1 MPDVFVSYKSEDRE
15 LAARMVRA
23 LEGAG
28 LDVWWDQHIG
38 MGSVWRAE
46 VSENLD
52 AAKAVVVLWTDRS
65 VGAGGR
71 FVQEEAQR
79 ALDRGTYQPVL
90 MENVALP
97 LGFTSIQAHQLID
110 WNGGTTPEFESLL
123 QVLHRQVGLSDTH
136 SVPTA
141 REPAQRSDGGMRS
154 AGTSERRTITLLRGS
169 LPHDGELHDDPEVLD
184 EIILRI
190 EGRLSELVDSER
202 AALLHLDNDGFT
214 IVLGAAGA
222 REDDDSAAADL
233 ALSLKNALHEDPGI
247 EVGLAL
253 VSGLA
258 VVTLSPSLRV
268 SGALMS
274 HSAELVRKAGPG
286 ELVVDQTMAR
296 RLQSGFDIVSS
307 EGDISIV
314 RQRSGT
320 HSAQMSP
327 AHGGT
332 AFVGRDEELRR
343 LHQAL
348 RLADSGQGRALCF
361 VGEPGIG
368 KSRLLH
374 EFLHQC
380 GDKGAL
386 VAQATCRSLDM
397 TRPYGAFAD
406 IAWSLLD
413 RAQLQAGSAAQPASE
428 QLLARFPD
436 LADYIP
442 CLLGLLD
449 LDDEGQAQASRAL
462 VGESIQA
469 MMVALAEKQA
479 LVLLIDDLHLAD
491 EATLEILLNTAEIC
505 GAFRILL
512 LTGTRPASAPA
523 WPAMPHCE
531 QVILDS
537 LDEAEIE
544 RLISNAAGGATVE
557 PALARLVHGRTDGVP
572 LFAEELVR
580 VLLADEQIKIDDGQ
594 LKASQPID
602 RVRLPRSIDAVVRS
616 RLDSLEPQLRDALR
630 TAAVIG
636 RQFKWRLLR
645 DLISV
650 SGPPGLL
657 LGPAVS
663 NGILQ
668 QIRIG
673 TDAEY
678 RFRHLLTHEVAYDSI
693 LSRQRRQLHLAIGN
707 WIEADGAG
715 ALEDHAEALAH
726 HFLVAEDLDKA
737 IRYQISAGEKALSW
751 GSVRVATEFFSTAVK
766 LIESLDPDEQ
776 SAEQLLDALVLQ
788 GNALM
793 LSNGYNSAHMRT
805 VLARVQQLSGSLP
818 AGNTRLSATW
828 WLWRVD
834 YNRNSMLDAQQ
845 SVAALHDVA
854 EASGDPLHRLAA
866 FTADGINAFFMGEF
880 GRAIDCLEQADGFSA
895 RIDPSNEGS
904 LSEISPEIWLACF
917 RGLVKVYAGQIDDG
931 LELMRKAERLAVDKA
946 HPHLES
952 FVQIYLQMAAGGL
965 GDADMW
971 RAANDRAAELAR
983 RHELGHWGTTNL
995 LLSGVL
1001 ELVVGNV
1008 AAAIETLDSGKALV
1022 SEVGTGMLIGMKV
1035 GLAMLKAA
1043 LGDLEQAVIQ
1053 LDDIKREMAQYH
1065 IYNMAPEVAFR
1076 LLMVDRNNVDRR
1088 LAEAREVLERTTANG
1103 NRLGSLRLANGIAH
1117 ALSLRG
1123 ETAAAIECLAPQIA
1137 PFDGTAR
1144 QRWPSIAVAAQQ
1156 LASLEAKIAEEV

>member
-1 MPDVFVSYKSEDRE
+1 M
-15 LAARMVRA
+15 AARMVRA
-23 LEGAG
+23 LEDSGF
-28 LDVWWDQHIG
+28 DVWWDQHIG

-52 AAKAVVVLWTDRS
+52 AAKAVVVLWTGRS
-65 VGAGGR
+65 VGLGGR

-79 ALDRGTYQPVL
+79 ALERGTYQPVL

-97 LGFTSIQAHQLID
+97 LGFTSIQAHQLVD
-110 WNGGTTPEFESLL
+110 WTGDATPEFESLL
-123 QVLHRQVGLSDTH
+123 HVLNRQVGLTGKQFS
-136 SVPTA
+136 PTA
-141 REPAQRSDGGMRS
+141 REPAHKSNGGLNP
-154 AGTSERRTITLLRGS
+154 AGASERRTITLLRGS
-169 LPHDGELHDDPEVLD
+169 LPHDCELHYDPEILD

-190 EGRLSELVDSER
+190 EERLSELVDSER
-202 AALLHLDNDGFT
+202 AALLHLDNDGFS

-222 REDDDSAAADL
+222 REDDDNAAADL

-247 EVGLAL
+247 EVRLAL

-258 VVTLSPSLRV
+258 VVTLSPNLRV
-268 SGALMS
+268 SGSPMS
-274 HSAELVRKAGPG
+274 QSAELVRKAGPG
-286 ELVVDQTMAR
+286 ELVVDQAMAR
-296 RLQSGFDIVSS
+296 RLQSGFDII
-307 EGDISIV
+307 EGDRDISIV
-314 RQRSGT
+314 RQRRGML
-320 HSAQMSP
+320 SAQVSSVRD
-327 AHGGT
+327 GT
-332 AFVGRDEELRR
+332 AFVGRDEELGR

-348 RLADSGQGRALCF
+348 RLSDTGQGRALCF

-380 GDKGAL
+380 GDEGAL
-386 VAQATCRSLDM
+386 VAHATCRSLDM

-406 IAWSLLD
+406 IVWSLLN
-413 RAQLQAGSAAQPASE
+413 REQLKAGTADQSARE

-436 LADYIP
+436 LVDYIP
-442 CLLGLLD
+442 CLLGLLE
-449 LDDEGQAQASRAL
+449 LDDEGEAQASRAL
-462 VGESIQA
+462 VGETIQA
-469 MMVALAEKQA
+469 MMVTLSEQQA
-479 LVLLIDDLHLAD
+479 IVLFIDDLHLAD
-491 EATLEILLNTAEIC
+491 EATLEILLSTAEIC

-512 LTGTRPASAPA
+512 LTGARPAGAPA

-537 LDEAEIE
+537 LNEAEVE
-544 RLISNAAGGATVE
+544 QLISNAAGGASVE

-580 VLLADEQIKIDDGQ
+580 VLLADEQIVIEGGH

-645 DLISV
+645 DMLSA

-673 TDAEY
+673 ADAEY

-693 LSRQRRQLHLAIGN
+693 LSRQRRELHLAIGN
-707 WIEADGAG
+707 WIEANNAG
-715 ALEDHAEALAH
+715 ALDDHAEALAH
-726 HFLVAEDLDKA
+726 HFLVAEDLHKA

-766 LIESLDPDEQ
+766 LIESLDPNEQ
-776 SAEQLLDALVLQ
+776 CAEQLLDALVLQ

-793 LSNGYNSAHMRT
+793 LSNGYNSAHMRK
-805 VLARVQQLSGSLP
+805 VLARVQQLSGALP
-818 AGNTRLSATW
+818 AGNTRFSASW

-834 YNRNSMLDAQQ
+834 YNRNSMVDAQK

-854 EASGDPLHRLAA
+854 DASGDPLHRLAA
-866 FTADGINAFFMGEF
+866 FTADGINAFFMGELA
-880 GRAIDCLEQADGFSA
+880 RAIDCLEQASGFSD
-895 RIDPSNEGS
+895 RIDPSNEGP
-904 LSEISPEIWLACF
+904 LREISPEIWLACF
-917 RGLVKVYAGQIDDG
+917 LGLVKVFAGQIDDG
-931 LELMRKAERLAVDKA
+931 LGLMRQAEHLAIEKA

-952 FVQIYLQMAAGGL
+952 FVQIYLQMAAGAL
-965 GDADMW
+965 GDSGMW

-1008 AAAIETLDSGKALV
+1008 AAATKTLDSGKALA

-1043 LGDLEQAVIQ
+1043 QGELEQAVIQ
-1053 LDDIKREMAQYH
+1053 LDEIKREMAEYH
-1065 IYNMAPEVAFR
+1065 IFNMAPEVAYR
-1076 LLMVDRNNVDRR
+1076 LLMVDRTNADRR
-1088 LAEAREVLERTTANG
+1088 LAEAREVLERTLANG

-1117 ALSLRG
+1117 ALSLQG
-1123 ETAAAIECLAPQIA
+1123 QTKAAFECLAPQIA
-1137 PFDGTAR
+1137 PFDADACE
-1144 QRWPSIAVAAQQ
+1144 QWPSIAVAAQQ